1 MEVSNL
7 FVVLSWHHN
16 MLIFTDSFLA
26 QIYLASQN
34 MNVEASLKRERNIDP
49 VKKRGNYTEQSS
61 NVQDLIM
68 LPQHGL
74 FRMRLCPWDI
84 AFHWPKNVTDSV
96 NAKPLAVVHVGG
108 GNHDPVQRNG
118 ITGSHD
124 INHEAFQFRPYCSS
138 PTTIDQI
145 PHRQLAGNHMPKKD

>member
-68 LPQHGL
+68 LPLHHLRTVPDETLSLGHCL
-74 FRMRLCPWDI
+74 
-84 AFHWPKNVTDSV
+84 
-96 NAKPLAVVHVGG
+96 PLA
-108 GNHDPVQRNG
+108 
-118 ITGSHD
+118 
-124 INHEAFQFRPYCSS
+124 
-138 PTTIDQI
+138 
-145 PHRQLAGNHMPKKD
+145 